1 MDYLAQ
7 IDHFPK
13 SACSNELAQESRSD
27 STELSITAR
36 PLCSMRNEPSRV
48 TWPSLRA
55 ATLYCL
61 AVSRTAAS
69 FDGVTETM
77 ARAPRSVATMLAI
90 VLEYS
95 EEENSRAKS
104 EVASGEWRVASFRSP
119 SPASPASSKITSP
132 GLRKA
137 ILRTR
142 EASSR
147 MPRTPM
153 TGVG

>member
-1 MDYLAQ
+1 MVSDRDSPWAPNIPHPMPYVISACQREDRNHTQMDYLAQ

-77 ARAPRSVATMLAI
+77 
-90 VLEYS
+90 
-95 EEENSRAKS
+95 
-104 EVASGEWRVASFRSP
+104 
-119 SPASPASSKITSP
+119 
-132 GLRKA
+132 
-137 ILRTR
+137 
-142 EASSR
+142 
-147 MPRTPM
+147 
-153 TGVG
+153 

>member
-77 ARAPRSVATMLAI
+77 ARAPRSLKRAA
-90 VLEYS
+90 S
-95 EEENSRAKS
+95 EGRESAPRFTIAPRAEKADSSLRRLRS
-104 EVASGEWRVASFRSP
+104 E
-119 SPASPASSKITSP
+119 
-132 GLRKA
+132 
-137 ILRTR
+137 
-142 EASSR
+142 
-147 MPRTPM
+147 
-153 TGVG
+153 